1 MSVSNAVASVGAEI
15 MNTRVEI
22 PAIETPITELIRVSL
37 RARSS
42 AWALSCAYD
51 AEGIHSSRMLTGKSQ
66 MLGAKRAAIK
76 ILSLPFS
83 FWLSSTRRSFRF
95 VEVLQW

>member
-15 MNTRVEI
+15 MKTRVEI
-22 PAIETPITELIRVSL
+22 PAMETPITELIRVSL

-51 AEGIHSSRMLTGKSQ
+51 AEDIHSSKMLARKSQ
-66 MLGAKRAAIK
+66 MRGKRAAAIK
-76 ILSLPFS
+76 I
-83 FWLSSTRRSFRF
+83 
-95 VEVLQW
+95 